1 MNLAT
6 ITSILSEQLG
16 EYAVALV
23 AAAPRMVAALLIL
36 IFTGLFV
43 VLARNIIRRIGRKA
57 VMRTNMVGVLRM
69 LAAVGFWI
77 IGILIALTVLFPSIT
92 PDKALATLG
101 LGSVVIGFAFKD
113 TFENFLAGALILFR
127 EPFAIGDYVEC
138 QDVEGQVEDITIRD
152 SYIRQTD
159 GQLVVMPNH
168 DLFDNPVTV
177 RTNRDLRRTTIMCGV
192 GYGEN
197 VDEARSVIQAAVE
210 NVDTVR
216 SDVKDVQVFANGFGE
231 SSIDF
236 EVTWWTGSTPLDIR
250 ASRDQVVAAVKAA
263 LDQAGIEIPFPQR
276 TLTFREP
283 IAVAATSMAD
293 AKATG

>member
-6 ITSILSEQLG
+6 ITKILSEQLG

-23 AAAPRMVAALLIL
+23 AAVPRMVAALLIL

-43 VLARNIIRRIGRKA
+43 VLARYIIRRIGQKA
-57 VMRTNMVGVLRM
+57 GMRNNMVGVLRM

-197 VDEARSVIQAAVE
+197 VDEARAVIQAAVE

-250 ASRDQVVAAVKAA
+250 ASRDQVVAAVKNA

-276 TLTFREP
+276 TLTFPRP
-283 IAVAATSMAD
+283 VAVAATAMVD

>member
-6 ITSILSEQLG
+6 ITKILSEQLS
-16 EYAVALV
+16 EYAAVLV
-23 AAAPRMVAALLIL
+23 AGAPRMAAALLIL
-36 IFTGLFV
+36 VFTGLIV
-43 VLARNIIRRIGRKA
+43 MLARYVIGRIGRKA
-57 VMRTNMVGVLRM
+57 GMRTNMMGVLRM

-77 IGILIALTVLFPSIT
+77 IGFLVALTVLFPSIT

-101 LGSVVIGFAFKD
+101 LGSVAVGFAFKD

-138 QDVEGQVEDITIRD
+138 QEVEGQVEDITIRD

-177 RTNRDLRRTTIMCGV
+177 RTDRDLRRTTIMCGV

-197 VDEARSVIQAAVE
+197 VDEARAVIQAAVE

-216 SDVKDVQVFANGFGE
+216 SDVKDVQVFANGFGD

-236 EVTWWTGSTPLDIR
+236 EVTWWTGSKPLDIR
-250 ASRDQVVAAVKAA
+250 TSRDQVVAAVKNA
-263 LDQAGIEIPFPQR
+263 LDQAGIEIPFPYR
-276 TLTFREP
+276 TLTFSEP
-283 IAVAATSMAD
+283 VAVVAATGAEKE
-293 AKATG
+293 AAE